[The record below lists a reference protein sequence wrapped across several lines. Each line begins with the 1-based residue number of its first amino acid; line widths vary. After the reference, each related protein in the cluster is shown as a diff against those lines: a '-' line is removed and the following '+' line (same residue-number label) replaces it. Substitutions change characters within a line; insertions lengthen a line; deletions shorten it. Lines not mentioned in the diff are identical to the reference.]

1 VEAAAACAAVDENVI
16 DSSSSHLPCKM
27 GAGSSV
33 SLKKAINNDDVAGQ
47 LFDEIDGN
55 HDGQLTIVE
64 VRAKS
69 RARKKPCAQKAMP
82 AQDHKAGC
90 VSTTHAI
97 ARSNDPFRT
106 AL

>member
-1 VEAAAACAAVDENVI
+1 MEAAAACAAVDENVI

-69 RARKKPCAQKAMP
+69 RVKSHARARPQ
-82 AQDHKAGC
+82 GWLC
-90 VSTTHAI
+90 VNHS
-97 ARSNDPFRT
+97 RDRT
-106 AL
+106 FE

>member
-69 RARKKPCAQKAMP
+69 RVRKAMP